1 MFNGLLGILKQG
13 FVLAAE
19 VAADSGGTARAG
31 ASGGKGLLSKIDAAE
46 VVSTVAYS
54 LVGFVLFVIAFLV
67 MEKLTPFSIRKEIEE
82 DQNVALAV
90 IMAGV
95 TIGMAIIVSAAI
107 R

>member
-1 MFNGLLGILKQG
+1 MYAKQA

-19 VAADSGGTARAG
+19 AGSSPSVAGSGD
-31 ASGGKGLLSKIDAAE
+31 GGGLFSKLAPAE
-46 VVSTVAYS
+46 LFSTVVYS
-54 LVGFVLFVIAFLV
+54 LLGFVLFIIAFVL

-90 IMAGV
+90 IMAGI